1 MHITWSQ
8 VSWIHELRENL
19 PNFVWV
25 TINLSP
31 WSLPSIAPH
40 GAWSGGSPGARTDT
54 GPPSYSLFIGL
65 RPLTTQPYKYTPW
78 GFYVYHGHS
87 LCNFFY
93 HCYVHINKHWVPK
106 KFCTACIDWQYWSI
120 FVFGKQYD
128 LMLTSWVRFL
138 WNWETTEN
146 VNNLHKDN
154 DQDVRSYWR
163 LFKTLKFVF
172 YNYKIKR
179 SFFLVKFEVKFVSIL
194 TTHEVGNRKIM
205 IEISNHT

>member
-78 GFYVYHGHS
+78 GFFVYHGHS
-87 LCNFFY
+87 LCNFFLSLLCSHKQAFNAKEILY
-93 HCYVHINKHWVPK
+93 SLYRLTIMEY
-106 KFCTACIDWQYWSI
+106 FCFWKTVWSHAYFMGSI
-120 FVFGKQYD
+120 FMK
-128 LMLTSWVRFL
+128 LR
-138 WNWETTEN
+138 N
-146 VNNLHKDN
+146 
-154 DQDVRSYWR
+154 YW
-163 LFKTLKFVF
+163 KC
-172 YNYKIKR
+172 
-179 SFFLVKFEVKFVSIL
+179 E
-194 TTHEVGNRKIM
+194 
-205 IEISNHT
+205 